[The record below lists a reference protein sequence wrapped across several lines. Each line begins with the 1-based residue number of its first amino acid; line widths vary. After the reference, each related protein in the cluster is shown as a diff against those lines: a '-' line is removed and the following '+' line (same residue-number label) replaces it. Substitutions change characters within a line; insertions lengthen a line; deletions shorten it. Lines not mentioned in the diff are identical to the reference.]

1 MVDVFKTNGA
11 GKVLLSKIQSCGL
24 ATAVNLT
31 RGRKTLQQIGEA
43 ENTGEKK
50 ILKSK

>member
-1 MVDVFKTNGA
+1 MVDIFKTNGA

-24 ATAVNLT
+24 PTALNQT

-43 ENTGEKK
+43 EDAGKK
-50 ILKSK
+50 NLKSK